1 MLAKGLALLGIL
13 AVAGAGNAGAATVGD
28 LLITEIMANPAALSD
43 SRGEWFELYNPTAEI
58 IDLRGVTLGDDGG
71 DLHRIESDLLVLPAH
86 FLTLARSD
94 GPGFVPDYVYR
105 DFTLANSSDEIV
117 LTASGGEV
125 LRLAYGAGFAVAG
138 QSRELSA
145 LPMATANYTLTL
157 AVLTYGLGDIGTPG
171 RAGAL
176 DTAPPAAVPLP
187 GAAWLFLSALGL
199 IASRRGKLLAAFA
212 GHAARGGPMAGARR
226 APREPAPVQS
236 NRQNSL
242 IQRDM
247 EANPA

>member
-1 MLAKGLALLGIL
+1 MLAKGFALLGIL
-13 AVAGAGNAGAATVGD
+13 AAAGAGNAGAATVDD

-94 GPGFVPDYVYR
+94 GPGFTPDYVYS

-117 LTASGGEV
+117 LSAPGGEV

-145 LPMATANYTLTL
+145 LPMAAANYTLTL
-157 AVLTYGLGDIGTPG
+157 AALTYGLGDIGTPG

-176 DTAPPAAVPLP
+176 EPTLPAAVPLP

-199 IASRRGKLLAAFA
+199 LASRRGRVLAAIA
-212 GHAARGGPMAGARR
+212 GRAAGGGPMDGLRRSTRAR
-226 APREPAPVQS
+226 AVAQS
-236 NRQNSL
+236 NRHTSL
-242 IQRDM
+242 MQWDT